1 LQNQVAE
8 VKQNS
13 SMSCSWCAIPHLNPS
28 FPAFCFKKRMPYR
41 CLKSLF
47 NLIMDMHTRDI
58 QKNLSLIACW
68 CNFADDIMLAKKPRE
83 AVNSQLKLWRQL
95 RKQRA
100 NTRAELRQS
109 ICAVI
114 LARDNNVSQKKL
126 RKDVIPHISKLKV

>member
-1 LQNQVAE
+1 
-8 VKQNS
+8 
-13 SMSCSWCAIPHLNPS
+13 
-28 FPAFCFKKRMPYR
+28 
-41 CLKSLF
+41 
-47 NLIMDMHTRDI
+47 
-58 QKNLSLIACW
+58 
-68 CNFADDIMLAKKPRE
+68 MLAKKPRE